1 MKVGVSIFINFVF
14 SSLLE
19 PVFFVSCL
27 VGHLGSCGIR
37 ERKEDIVLV
46 TLNEKKGKWDG
57 SGKFTGVGFMCVTFF
72 L

>member
-1 MKVGVSIFINFVF
+1 M
-14 SSLLE
+14 
-19 PVFFVSCL
+19 FFVSCL

-37 ERKEDIVLV
+37 ERKEDIALV